1 MMRDCNVI
9 RIQFTD
15 KKRGL
20 GPKACRHSFHQVV
33 MVWITLFKNVEK
45 AISSNVDSFH
55 PFIESQIV
63 GMANGWNTE
72 HNSTRVGIK
81 R

>member
-1 MMRDCNVI
+1 MMRYRNEI

-20 GPKACRHSFHQVV
+20 GPKTCRDSFHQVV
-33 MVWITLFKNVEK
+33 MVCITLFENVEK
-45 AISSNVDSFH
+45 AISSIVDSFH
-55 PFIESQIV
+55 PFVESQIV
-63 GMANGWNTE
+63 GVANGWNTE
-72 HNSTRVGIK
+72 NDSARIGIK